1 MNEISYFI
9 FSDSQYLSKEDR
21 AKRINKKFSSGL
33 VLVNGNW
40 KQYTDIVSDLN
51 NLKFSDSII
60 VTSGNKSDI
69 KYKKEKVL

>member
-9 FSDSQYLSKEDR
+9 FSDSQYSSKEDR

-40 KQYTDIVSDLN
+40 KQYTDIVTNLD
-51 NLKFSDSII
+51 NLKFSDSVVI
-60 VTSGNKSDI
+60 TSGIKSEM
-69 KYKKEKVL
+69 KYKREQLL